1 MSIDWSFSAV
11 WEFIATFIFVIAG
24 AIVYIRLWKYVQEE
38 LKILPRETKWQKFKS
53 NFGAF
58 LFCSLIS
65 VAIIFVAA
73 LIVSAIAINALHA
86 FQNTLNPEFSSEI
99 IGAFQFPR
107 FLPIT
112 LIIITGFA
120 VIYPF
125 YEYLLLG
132 RRTDDAPMEV
142 QRWIESHIINR
153 VNPPGSYFVA
163 ILMFILIVLLVPT
176 IISLYAIY
184 ILHIPEVYQ
193 GHISAAWTAG
203 IIFADWVLIGPIFYL
218 SYYAKIGTSQAFFQG
233 LRLKIKRN
241 TVTVLFFIFALIS
254 IISSISGFIQYIP
267 IIWGQFPQASA
278 NYSELNTGFFDSLVE
293 YLMRL
298 NPATRP
304 RLDTME

>member
-1 MSIDWSFSAV
+1 M
-11 WEFIATFIFVIAG
+11 
-24 AIVYIRLWKYVQEE
+24 
-38 LKILPRETKWQKFKS
+38 
-53 NFGAF
+53 
-58 LFCSLIS
+58 
-65 VAIIFVAA
+65 
-73 LIVSAIAINALHA
+73 
-86 FQNTLNPEFSSEI
+86 
-99 IGAFQFPR
+99 
-107 FLPIT
+107 PIT

-218 SYYAKIGTSQAFFQG
+218 SDHAKIGTSQAFFQG

-278 NYSELNTGFFDSLVE
+278 NYSELNTGFFDSQS
-293 YLMRL
+293 
-298 NPATRP
+298 NI
-304 RLDTME
+304 